1 MLLML
6 TTSAK
11 IKTMPNTSMV
21 TVFFEISDPLDPLLF
36 VELRE

>member
-11 IKTMPNTSMV
+11 IKTMPNTSIV
-21 TVFFEISDPLDPLLF
+21 LKVLILLL
-36 VELRE
+36 ETILLGS